1 MDTLKRTS
9 ASRLTAG
16 LALCLAGVASS
27 PTIAQDAGRETLKV
41 CTHPAAGFF
50 VRDANG
56 VTSGLEYDL
65 LSSFAAAARMNVVY
79 EHKPLFDDL
88 LKDTESGQCQIG
100 SSSVTVTPE
109 RESRLAF
116 SNPYFPNRVVVVQ
129 KATSGFATPQDV
141 SDKRI
146 AVVKGTLSTSLVAAI
161 PGVKSLV
168 VDDDDAAFQALLK
181 GEADALACDS
191 AVVLHYLTLHPEL
204 GIAFPIG
211 GRSFFAFALP
221 KGSKLVGPLNDH
233 LKSLAKSGAFK
244 RMLGKHFGA
253 DNAELLAEDVAHAL
267 EKPKK

>member
-1 MDTLKRTS
+1 MNTFKQTGG
-9 ASRLTAG
+9 SRLTAI
-16 LALCLAGVASS
+16 LALCLAGGTSS
-27 PTIAQDAGRETLKV
+27 LANAQDAAGETLKV

-56 VTSGLEYDL
+56 APSGLEYDL
-65 LSSFAAAARMNVVY
+65 LSSFAAAAKMNPVF

-109 RESRLAF
+109 RQARLAF

-129 KATSGFATPQDV
+129 KSTSGFATPQDV
-141 SDKRI
+141 KDKRV

-161 PGVKSLV
+161 PGVKSHV
-168 VDDDDAAFQALLK
+168 VDDDDAAFQAVLK
-181 GEADALACDS
+181 DEADALACDS

-211 GRSFFAFALP
+211 ERSFFAFALP

-244 RMLGKHFGA
+244 KMLAKHFGE
-253 DNAELLAEDVAHAL
+253 DNAELLAQDVAK
-267 EKPKK
+267 ETK

>member
-1 MDTLKRTS
+1 MNTFKRNG
-9 ASRLTAG
+9 ASRLTAVVVV
-16 LALCLAGVASS
+16 CLAGIASS
-27 PTIAQDAGRETLKV
+27 PTSAQDAVRETLKV

-56 VTSGLEYDL
+56 AASGLEYDL
-65 LSSFAAAARMNVVY
+65 LSSFAAAAKMSAVF

-109 RESRLAF
+109 RQARLAF

-129 KATSGFATPQDV
+129 KAASGFATPQDV
-141 SDKRI
+141 KDKRV

-191 AVVLHYLTLHPEL
+191 AVVLHYLTLHSEL

-211 GRSFFAFALP
+211 ERSFFAFALP
-221 KGSKLVGPLNDH
+221 KDSKLVGPLNDH
-233 LKSLAKSGAFK
+233 LKSLMKSGAFK
-244 RMLGKHFGA
+244 KMLAKHFGE
-253 DNAELLAEDVAHAL
+253 DNAEFLAEDVAKA
-267 EKPKK
+267 K

>member
-1 MDTLKRTS
+1 M
-9 ASRLTAG
+9 TAA
-16 LALCLAGVASS
+16 LALCLAGVTAS
-27 PTIAQDAGRETLKV
+27 PTNAQDAGRETLKV

-56 VTSGLEYDL
+56 AASGLEYDL
-65 LSSFAAAARMNVVY
+65 LSSFAAAARMNAVF

-109 RESRLAF
+109 RQARLDF

-141 SDKRI
+141 KDRRV
-146 AVVKGTLSTSLVAAI
+146 AVVKGTLSTSLVAGI

-211 GRSFFAFALP
+211 ERSFFAFALP

-233 LKSLAKSGAFK
+233 LRSLAKSGAFTK
-244 RMLGKHFGA
+244 MLAKHFGA
-253 DNAELLAEDVAHAL
+253 DNAALLADDVANAL
-267 EKPKK
+267 DKPKK